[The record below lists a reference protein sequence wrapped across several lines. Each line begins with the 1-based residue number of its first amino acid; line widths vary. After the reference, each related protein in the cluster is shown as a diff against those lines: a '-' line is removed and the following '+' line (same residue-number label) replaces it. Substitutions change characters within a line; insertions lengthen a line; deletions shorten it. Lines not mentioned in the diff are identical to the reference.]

1 MSKKLHQ
8 ILKIQP
14 EDNVTPLYPSF
25 ASSSNHFGKIP
36 KDAHVQIVNCNVD
49 PTKPRGQFEQIT
61 FRDPPVIMEP
71 SDENLDLSKQDI
83 SQQNPNS
90 TVDDTG
96 NISPNG
102 TLPSSQQ
109 QTSNKYTH
117 HPLST
122 VLVPLQRLIDDM
134 HIHEPLCLDKDF
146 WKDYS
151 TEIRPII
158 ENAIKSGRQLDCGS
172 PKLKSWGDSEL
183 KLVLDG
189 LSQFLSYASISAV
202 QGEQEG
208 EALKKDIVERL
219 YNQIGVGVKDLG
231 IYEVQ
236 RIIPIDDTYDFYKP
250 NHQMVEGM
258 EVNDV
263 LVGRILEIR
272 SAGILNIKDGSIDQ
286 EAQVVVGVKADS
298 GS

>member
-1 MSKKLHQ
+1 
-8 ILKIQP
+8 
-14 EDNVTPLYPSF
+14 
-25 ASSSNHFGKIP
+25 
-36 KDAHVQIVNCNVD
+36 
-49 PTKPRGQFEQIT
+49 
-61 FRDPPVIMEP
+61 
-71 SDENLDLSKQDI
+71 LD
-83 SQQNPNS
+83 
-90 TVDDTG
+90 
-96 NISPNG
+96 
-102 TLPSSQQ
+102 
-109 QTSNKYTH
+109 H
-117 HPLST
+117 
-122 VLVPLQRLIDDM
+122 
-134 HIHEPLCLDKDF
+134 
-146 WKDYS
+146 
-151 TEIRPII
+151 
-158 ENAIKSGRQLDCGS
+158 GS

-219 YNQIGVGVKDLG
+219 YNQIGVGVKNLG

-250 NHQMVEGM
+250 THQMVEGM

-286 EAQVVVGVKADS
+286 EAQVVVGVKPDS